1 MKRIVLFVGL
11 LCCVGATYARDAIRV
26 LDVGVMG
33 LASHDLFQWNG
44 KTQQNV
50 ENGRLDL
57 STIFDYQDGER
68 ILQGGNP
75 KNISNAPVYTIT
87 QTLVSFYNGKK
98 QSLLLSGHFSEEQ
111 AHSIARKETVKFFIG
126 MIKESY
132 PRFTGKEFP
141 TTALNSLVTNEE
153 QAVMRALHDVLPRTI
168 EVVRGFDNQPFSVT
182 DYKYAMTFLS
192 SAELSQPI
200 KMYDGKYDPA
210 YLNVLVPGRDG
221 LQKVNLKEKD
231 QTFIETQTDYKLEQM
246 LAELKRYG
254 RQQNNQQFPLNL
266 IEATSFGYHLQAL
279 FAKGLCKY
287 NTDGTT
293 NEWMLDSVVC
303 N

>member
-1 MKRIVLFVGL
+1 MKRIVVFIGL
-11 LCCVGATYARDAIRV
+11 LCCVGATYARDAIKV
-26 LDVGVMG
+26 LDIGVMG

-44 KTQQNV
+44 RTQQNV

-57 STIFDYQDGER
+57 STIFDYQDGQR
-68 ILQGGNP
+68 IAQGGNP

-98 QSLLLSGHFSEEQ
+98 QSLLLSGHFSDEQ

-126 MIKESY
+126 MVKTSY

-141 TTALNSLVTNEE
+141 TMAQNGQVTNEE
-153 QAVMRALHDVLPRTI
+153 QAVMRALHDVLPGTI
-168 EVVRGFDNQPFSVT
+168 EVIRGFDSQPFSVT

-200 KMYDGKYDPA
+200 KMYDGKYDTA
-210 YLNVLVPGRDG
+210 YLNVLIPSRGG
-221 LQKVNLKEKD
+221 LQKINLKEQD
-231 QTFIETQTDYKLEQM
+231 QAFIETHTDYKLEQM
-246 LAELKRYG
+246 LDELKRYG
-254 RQQNNQQFPLNL
+254 QQQSHQQYLPSL
-266 IEATSFGYHLQAL
+266 IDATSFGYHLQAL
-279 FAKGLCKY
+279 FSKGLCKY
-287 NTDGTT
+287 NTDGST
-293 NEWMLDSVVC
+293 NEWMLDVVEC